1 MLTTNKKQPFF
12 SFLISSFQFF
22 NAYYEQETTI
32 FQFFN
37 AYYEQETTIF
47 QFFNAYYEQ
56 ETTIKDEIIKDEIIY
71 SLKMGLKKVFDH
83 TFFAKIK
90 VHSRLRIH

>member
-1 MLTTNKKQPFF
+1 MPVYAQETTINFIKEKELYSIFSNKT
-12 SFLISSFQFF
+12 FF

-47 QFFNAYYEQ
+47 QFFNAYYASTNEFSV
-56 ETTIKDEIIKDEIIY
+56 EFYT
-71 SLKMGLKKVFDH
+71 
-83 TFFAKIK
+83 
-90 VHSRLRIH
+90 